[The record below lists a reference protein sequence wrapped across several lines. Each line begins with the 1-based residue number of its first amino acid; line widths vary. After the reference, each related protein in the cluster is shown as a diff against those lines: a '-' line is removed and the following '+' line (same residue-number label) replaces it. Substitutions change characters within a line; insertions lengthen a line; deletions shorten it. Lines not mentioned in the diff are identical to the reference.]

1 MLDTS
6 VYLTL
11 LLIGFI
17 LIFIGTLVIFLGL
30 MGRGKGKVE
39 GGGVIII
46 GPIPIVFGSSQKVST
61 ILVVLAIILT
71 ILVLTIYIIPLATR

>member
-1 MLDTS
+1 MWDSTT
-6 VYLTL
+6 YFAL
-11 LLIGFI
+11 LLTGFI
-17 LIFIGTLVIFLGL
+17 IVFIGILVIFLGL
-30 MGRGKGKVE
+30 TGRGKGKVE

-71 ILVLTIYIIPLATR
+71 ILVLAMYVIPLATR